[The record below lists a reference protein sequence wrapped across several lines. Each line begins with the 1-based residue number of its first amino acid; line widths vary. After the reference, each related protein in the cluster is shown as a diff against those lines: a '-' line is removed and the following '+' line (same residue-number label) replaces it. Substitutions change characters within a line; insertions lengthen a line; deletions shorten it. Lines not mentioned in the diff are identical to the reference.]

1 MVIKHGLLFFS
12 VMLFGV
18 DVVDNTN
25 TARYL
30 EPSLS

>member
-1 MVIKHGLLFFS
+1 MVIKRELLFIS

-25 TARYL
+25 TAPYW